1 MAFPIISA
9 TDDGKPAPQA
19 PSPRSRGEG
28 RGSGMRGERPY
39 HCAAQSFSRVVDIAA
54 AAEKP

>member
-1 MAFPIISA
+1 MWQRRRLS
-9 TDDGKPAPQA
+9 
-19 PSPRSRGEG
+19 PSPLWGGVGEG
-28 RGSGMRGERPY
+28 SCR